1 MKTNK
6 ISQDYRK
13 LNDFIRGELRRQHIS
28 QSSLAYT
35 LNLSQV
41 GISKRLSGKTDWTM
55 WEILNVFEVLGVAF
69 DYTERTRNE
78 D

>member
-41 GISKRLSGKTDWTM
+41 GISKRLSGKTDWSV
-55 WEILNVFEVLGVAF
+55 WELLNTFEVLGVAF